1 MVLSISVEACRQYL
15 SLLRH
20 NLLPSTAQLDMTA
33 PIVRLTE
40 PSLPIISSC
49 RPPFQCVFFLRFS
62 PDTHRLHY
70 SQDYTSVNTHAYIT
84 SNPENHSN
92 SQSLL
97 LSTDSIII
105 MAYQYQAYP
114 MGNMAPYATSGL
126 APGTGEYCSVML
138 STQS

>member
-70 SQDYTSVNTHAYIT
+70 SQDYTFLNTHAYIT

-92 SQSLL
+92 SHSTIVAESSFVHRLNHHHGIPVSSLPNGQHGAL
-97 LSTDSIII
+97 RHQR
-105 MAYQYQAYP
+105 AGP
-114 MGNMAPYATSGL
+114 RHR
-126 APGTGEYCSVML
+126 
-138 STQS
+138 